1 MAYSIDFDK
10 ENNKKCSDGEAADSY
25 YLATATEPAPPL
37 APLDG
42 EFSAD
47 VCVVGGGYAGLST
60 ALHLAR
66 QGVAVA
72 LLEQAR
78 VGSGASGRNGGQVH
92 TGLRHDPK
100 WFEARFGRPAARQY
114 WALALEARAYLDT
127 LIARYQIDAQYC
139 PGLLHAVHRPRYLAE
154 ARAHVDEHLR
164 HYPGTRLR
172 FVEAEEL
179 RTLVATQDYCGGYL
193 DLSSGHLH
201 ALNLALGLSR
211 AARGHGARVFEH
223 TRAMRLEPTPTGW
236 RVHTDRGVISAAK
249 VVLAGNGYLR
259 NLQPAVQARVMP
271 LQNFIVTTEP
281 LGRAGAEKLI
291 RNRMAVSDS
300 RFVVYY
306 FRITPD
312 DRLLFGGGET
322 YTQHQPHDIRAL
334 VRPHLLRVFPQLSDA
349 RLDYAWGGTLAV
361 TPTRLPYIREI
372 EPGLFNGSGFS
383 GMGVVMAPFAGKV
396 LADAI
401 LGSSDAFAMLAA
413 LPVPKFPGGRALR
426 HAALI
431 AALSWFALLDRF

>member
-1 MAYSIDFDK
+1 MAFPIDFNRETSKVRSGGD
-10 ENNKKCSDGEAADSY
+10 AADSY
-25 YLATATEPAPPL
+25 YLATATEPAPLLPR
-37 APLDG
+37 LDG
-42 EFSAD
+42 DFTTD

-66 QGVAVA
+66 QGAAVA

-100 WFEARFGRPAARQY
+100 WFEARFGAPAAKQY

-139 PGLLHAVHRPRYLAE
+139 PGLLHAVHRRRYLEE

-164 HYPGTRLR
+164 HYTGTQLR
-172 FVEAEEL
+172 FVEADEL

-211 AARGHGARVFEH
+211 AARSHGARVFEH

-236 RVHTDRGVISAAK
+236 RVHTDRGVVNAAK

-281 LGRAGAEKLI
+281 LGRAGAENLI

-322 YTQHQPHDIRAL
+322 YTQIQPRDIRAL
-334 VRPHLLRVFPQLSDA
+334 VRPHLLRVFPQLFDV

-361 TPTRLPYIREI
+361 TPTRLPFIREI

-396 LADAI
+396 LAEAI
-401 LGSSDAFAMLAA
+401 LGSSDAFALLAA

-426 HAALI
+426 HTALI

>member
-1 MAYSIDFDK
+1 MAFPIEFNK
-10 ENNKKCSDGEAADSY
+10 EITQERSDGDAADSY
-25 YLATATEPAPPL
+25 YLATATEPAPSLPS
-37 APLDG
+37 LDG
-42 EFSAD
+42 DFTTD
-47 VCVVGGGYAGLST
+47 ICVVGGGYAGLST

-66 QGVAVA
+66 QGAAVA

-78 VGSGASGRNGGQVH
+78 IGSGASGRNGGQVH
-92 TGLRHDPK
+92 TGLRHDPQ
-100 WFEARFGRPAARQY
+100 WFEARFGAPASKQY
-114 WALALEARAYLDT
+114 WALALEARSYLDT

-139 PGLLHAVHRPRYLAE
+139 PGLLHAVHRRRYLEE

-164 HYPGTRLR
+164 HYPGTPLR
-172 FVEAEEL
+172 FVEADEL

-211 AARGHGARVFEH
+211 AARSHGARVFEH
-223 TRAMRLEPTPTGW
+223 TRAMRLEPTPGGW

-281 LGRAGAEKLI
+281 LGRAGAENLI

-322 YTQHQPHDIRAL
+322 YTQSQPRDIRAL

-361 TPTRLPYIREI
+361 TPTRLPFIREI

-396 LADAI
+396 LAEAI
-401 LGSSDAFAMLAA
+401 LGNSDAFALLAA
-413 LPVPKFPGGRALR
+413 LPVPKFPGGRTLR
-426 HAALI
+426 QAALI

>member
-1 MAYSIDFDK
+1 MAYPIDFKK
-10 ENNKKCSDGEAADSY
+10 EKSKERSDVDAVDSY
-25 YLATATEPAPPL
+25 YLATATELAPPL
-37 APLDG
+37 PSLDG
-42 EFSAD
+42 DITTD

-66 QGVAVA
+66 QGAAVA

-92 TGLRHDPK
+92 TGLRHDPQ
-100 WFEARFGRPAARQY
+100 WFEARFGVPAAKQY

-139 PGLLHAVHRPRYLAE
+139 PGLLHAVHRRRYLDE

-164 HYPGTRLR
+164 HYPGTQLR
-172 FVEAEEL
+172 FVEADEL

-211 AARGHGARVFEH
+211 AARSHGAKVFEH
-223 TRAMRLEPTPTGW
+223 TRAMRLEPTPAGW
-236 RVHTDRGVISAAK
+236 RVHTDRGVINAAK
-249 VVLAGNGYLR
+249 VVFAGNGYLR

-281 LGRAGAEKLI
+281 LGRAGAENLI

-300 RFVVYY
+300 RFVVCY

-322 YTQHQPHDIRAL
+322 YTQSQPRDIRAL

-349 RLDYAWGGTLAV
+349 RLDYAWGV
-361 TPTRLPYIREI
+361 TAR
-372 EPGLFNGSGFS
+372 
-383 GMGVVMAPFAGKV
+383 
-396 LADAI
+396 
-401 LGSSDAFAMLAA
+401 
-413 LPVPKFPGGRALR
+413 VPPQA
-426 HAALI
+426 
-431 AALSWFALLDRF
+431 